1 MEGRLANKVAIV
13 TGGGHGIGRAIAEAF
28 AREGATIVIAE
39 INSENGDEVVRAIT
53 QSGGTASFV
62 PTDVSKKS
70 QIDSLV
76 THVIEKWGRI
86 DVLVNNA
93 GFHETA
99 SFLEVSE
106 SLFDRTIATNLKG
119 QFFCAQAVARHMAE
133 QGSGKIINISSVSEE
148 IADPGASHYCVGKG
162 GTRMLTRSAALE
174 LAKSNVQVNSLSPGT
189 IKTGLP
195 WYQTPDAQAYLDKF
209 VPAGRF
215 AMPEEVAGAA
225 VFLASEEANYI
236 TGATIVI
243 DGGLTVQ

>member
-119 QFFCAQAVARHMAE
+119 QFFCAQAVARHMAK

>member
-1 MEGRLANKVAIV
+1 MAGRLANKVAIV

-28 AREGATIVIAE
+28 AREGATVIIAE
-39 INSENGDEVVRAIT
+39 INSDFGDEAVRAIT
-53 QSGGTASFV
+53 HFGGTASFV

-76 THVIEKWGRI
+76 SEVIERWGRI

-99 SFLEVSE
+99 PFLEVSE
-106 SLFDRTIATNLKG
+106 NLFDRTIATNLKG
-119 QFFCAQAVARHMAE
+119 QFFCAQAVARHMVD
-133 QGSGKIINISSVSEE
+133 QGHGKIINTSSVSEE

-174 LAKSNVQVNSLSPGT
+174 LAKFNVQVNSLSPGT

-225 VFLASEEANYI
+225 VFLASEEASYI